1 MNVAALNATSASG
14 SSAAEVAAVARS
26 RTPLSPAA
34 LRKAAPEVQSAE
46 VASQFEAILV
56 RQLLAPTMTSMLG
69 KEGAASNVYG
79 DMLTD
84 TLAQQLT
91 RGGGL
96 GLGQL
101 LQHQLTPRSSG
112 AALTSP
118 ASSEA
123 LL

>member
-1 MNVAALNATSASG
+1 
-14 SSAAEVAAVARS
+14 
-26 RTPLSPAA
+26 
-34 LRKAAPEVQSAE
+34 VQSAE

-56 RQLLAPTMTSMLG
+56 RQLLAPTMTSILG
-69 KEGAASNVYG
+69 KEGAASNIYG

-101 LQHQLTPRSSG
+101 LQHQLTPRASS
-112 AALTSP
+112 ASLNSS